1 MKAGIYL
8 VKNKFSEAKYL
19 LSLNGK
25 EPFIRIENCISLS
38 EFACGKLE
46 KDHRVVKEIL
56 ENPEN
61 FEFSLLSN
69 EVEKT
74 LEIRQEPE
82 ELPTLSDDEYMRITQ
97 DEFIQ
102 PDGELSQVLAIAEIN
117 AVFHT
122 DWDKS
127 REIFTNIVLP
137 RYEAEKW
144 ERLQLKNRSSSISE
158 ATSVIS

>member
-8 VKNKFSEAKYL
+8 VKDKFSEAKYL

-61 FEFSLLSN
+61 FEFSII
-69 EVEKT
+69 K
-74 LEIRQEPE
+74 
-82 ELPTLSDDEYMRITQ
+82 
-97 DEFIQ
+97 
-102 PDGELSQVLAIAEIN
+102 
-117 AVFHT
+117 
-122 DWDKS
+122 
-127 REIFTNIVLP
+127 
-137 RYEAEKW
+137 
-144 ERLQLKNRSSSISE
+144 
-158 ATSVIS
+158 

>member
-8 VKNKFSEAKYL
+8 VKDKFSEAKHL

-74 LEIRQEPE
+74 LEIIEKPE

-127 REIFTNIVLP
+127 REIFTTIVLP